1 MPSPRAANNAPR
13 RYLYPFQIP
22 AMLRSAF
29 GLFALCL
36 LAQVA
41 NAQAPNTQLYVFDL
55 TLSDTSVVLN
65 KPLYLTDFNRDGYN
79 NQPYWIDD
87 NRLYASVQLP
97 GQEQPD
103 VYRFDLASRTREQM
117 TATQAGEYS
126 PKTQVAGG
134 DRFTA
139 VRQEYVGRDTVLR
152 LWDFP
157 ADRSDNGRPVFTSL
171 TGIGYY
177 EWLNAS
183 QLALFLVENP
193 SRLVLSAA
201 GDGATP
207 REIAPNTGR
216 TFGRLANGNLVY
228 VDKST
233 SDWQL
238 QEKNL
243 YRLEEPARTVG
254 PMLEGSEDFVVL
266 RDGSYLTGR
275 GSRLYRLRANDAEGW
290 RLVADLSNYG
300 LQNITRLSVNR
311 NGRLALVS
319 EQ

>member
-1 MPSPRAANNAPR
+1 
-13 RYLYPFQIP
+13 
-22 AMLRSAF
+22 MLRFAF
-29 GLFALCL
+29 GLFAFCL
-36 LAQVA
+36 LAPVA
-41 NAQAPNTQLYVFDL
+41 SAQAPNTQVYVFDL
-55 TLSDTSVVLN
+55 MLSDTSLELTR
-65 KPLYLTDFNRDGYN
+65 PLYLTDFNRDGYN

-97 GQEQPD
+97 DQEQPD
-103 VYRFDLASRTREQM
+103 VYRFDLANRTREQM

-139 VRQEYVGRDTVLR
+139 VRQEYIGRDTVLR

-157 ADRSDNGRPVFTSL
+157 ADRSDSGRPVFTTISE
-171 TGIGYY
+171 IGYY

-183 QLALFLVENP
+183 QLALFLVESP
-193 SRLVLSAA
+193 TRLVLSAA
-201 GDGATP
+201 GDGAAP
-207 REIAPNTGR
+207 RDIATKTGR
-216 TFGRLANGNLVY
+216 TFSRLSNGNLVY

-233 SDWQL
+233 NDWLL

-243 YRLEEPARTVG
+243 YRLDEPARTVG

-275 GSRLYRLRANDAEGW
+275 GSRLYRFNANDQEGW

-319 EQ
+319 ER